1 MPSLEMIQES
11 LLKSIFGGKGKLDF
25 IKANGS
31 IKAKQRLGVHQDTI
45 FENFVTALKITYPG
59 VWRLIGSDCARGVAL
74 AYGHEFANL
83 TDRSNISGFGENFPD
98 FLEKFPSTKH
108 LDYLPDY
115 AKIEWLRS
123 RSYEAIN
130 QKAIS
135 AEQFNGFMLSNDPES
150 VVFKLNHSVFFL
162 KSSWPLA
169 KIQSLLDEPD
179 SEKID
184 MSHEECFVL
193 ICRVY
198 GRIETLFLE
207 KKQWQFLFAL
217 KNGIT
222 LGQALEQIGSNG
234 DVGAKISTII
244 RLLFIKEM
252 IVKLTL

>member
-31 IKAKQRLGVHQDTI
+31 ITAKQRLGVHQDTI
-45 FENFVTALKITYPG
+45 FENFVTALEITYPG

-83 TDRSNISGFGENFPD
+83 TDRANISGFGKSFPD
-98 FLEKFPSTKH
+98 FLEKFPSIKH

-115 AKIEWLRS
+115 ARIEWLRS

-135 AEQFNGFMLSNDPES
+135 TEKFNESMSSDPEA
-150 VVFKLNHSVFFL
+150 VIFEFNRSVFFL
-162 KSSWPLA
+162 RSSWALA
-169 KIQSLLDEPD
+169 KIQCLLDEPD

-184 MSHEECFVL
+184 ISHKECFVL
-193 ICRVY
+193 ICRVH

-207 KKQWQFLFAL
+207 KEQWLVLFAL

-222 LGQALEQIGSNG
+222 LGQALEQISVS
-234 DVGAKISTII
+234 DDIETKISMII
-244 RLLFIKEM
+244 RLLFVKEM